1 MPVSASTKSKSNSG
15 KQRVNRVLDLS
26 GGARSSDVARP
37 AEAAI
42 GDADQLRPVA
52 MMSAKAQRE
61 ARFQAR
67 HGDQGRYDEG
77 LDVEVDRDDIHE
89 VLGEDFANKNEQR
102 VMKSAGTG
110 ASKVTPSYQS
120 KPKSVRM
127 HN

>member
-1 MPVSASTKSKSNSG
+1 MPVSANTKSKSTSLG
-15 KQRVNRVLDLS
+15 KRANRVLDLS

-42 GDADQLRPVA
+42 SDADQPRPIA
-52 MMSAKAQRE
+52 MSAKAQRE

-89 VLGEDFANKNEQR
+89 VLGEAFANRNEQR
-102 VMKSAGTG
+102 VMKSSGTG
-110 ASKVTPSYQS
+110 ASKLTPSYQS